1 MTAARVSGMTQA
13 MRGRDR
19 DPSRRAGAGCG
30 RAASEALDGRL
41 VSKKKEGVFVKR
53 VVATRQFAK
62 EPTMPQMLSLQQ
74 SEVGFNSFRFFY
86 PIWLRNK

>member
-30 RAASEALDGRL
+30 RAASEALDGGL
-41 VSKKKEGVFVKR
+41 VSKKNEKCFCETCSGHASVCEGANNASDAL
-53 VVATRQFAK
+53 VAA
-62 EPTMPQMLSLQQ
+62 E
-74 SEVGFNSFRFFY
+74 
-86 PIWLRNK
+86 